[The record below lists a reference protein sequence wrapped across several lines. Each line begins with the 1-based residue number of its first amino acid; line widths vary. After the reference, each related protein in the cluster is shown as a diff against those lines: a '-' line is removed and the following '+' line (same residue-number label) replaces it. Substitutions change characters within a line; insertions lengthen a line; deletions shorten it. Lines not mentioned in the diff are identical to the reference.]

1 MKLDILL
8 SSRNSL
14 PSVVNLKKVF
24 DTVDHEIAIF
34 KLNFYGIRGIPLAWL
49 TTYLAHRQ
57 QFVIIHDHV
66 STYKPVV
73 CGVSQGS
80 VLFLL
85 YMNYLFQISKFL

>member
-49 TTYLAHRQ
+49 TTYLAHKQ

-66 STYKPVV
+66 FLTYKPVV

-80 VLFLL
+80 VLSLL
-85 YMNYLFQISKFL
+85 RVCFFSYI